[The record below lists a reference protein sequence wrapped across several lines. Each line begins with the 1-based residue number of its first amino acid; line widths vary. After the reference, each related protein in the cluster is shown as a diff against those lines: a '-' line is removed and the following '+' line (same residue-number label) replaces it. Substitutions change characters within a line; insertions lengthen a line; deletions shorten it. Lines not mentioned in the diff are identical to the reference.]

1 MLISRETF
9 TSQQRILA
17 RKDYQKI
24 TRFSVD
30 SSVEKKHSTYFLAFI
45 KPSDNEMRTF
55 SRLGITVSKRVS
67 KRAVD
72 RNQIKR
78 HVREVFRR
86 HPLRGKKVDI
96 VVIAKPSA
104 LKNLD
109 DLQADIKKIF
119 NAVARNVTN

>member
-1 MLISRETF
+1 
-9 TSQQRILA
+9 
-17 RKDYQKI
+17 
-24 TRFSVD
+24 
-30 SSVEKKHSTYFLAFI
+30 
-45 KPSDNEMRTF
+45 MRTF